1 MNAVLLT
8 AGDRNALTGGSL
20 YHRRVADRAAR
31 FGVQIDI
38 RAIGNAI
45 DARRAAFGADAVV
58 VDSLVARWVPAGGF
72 DAPIVGSVHQR
83 PGGLVGRW
91 PGPAVRAAR
100 DLRRYRRAEAV
111 VVPSGFL
118 RALLV
123 RDGVPAHVLHVVEP
137 GCGPF
142 AVRPSRSDRMGGDVR
157 FVYVANLSAHKRP
170 LDVVEAFARLGR
182 VDASLTLIGAGVDPR
197 LAERVR
203 KRLERPDLGGRA
215 RWIGPLP
222 PAGVVAE
229 LAMADVFVLPALD
242 ESYGMAVA
250 EAIGAGLP
258 AIVARSGNL
267 PNLVRDGVDGLVL
280 PPRDVRSLTEAMRAL
295 ALDRERRDA
304 MGRAA
309 SRAAER
315 FPTWDDAAGA
325 FCAVLRSVQVSA
337 GTSRSAA
344 RRSAVRRSD
353 A

>member
-1 MNAVLLT
+1 VNAVVLT
-8 AGDRNALTGGSL
+8 AGDPNALTGGSL

-38 RAIGNAI
+38 RAIENAI
-45 DARRAAFGADAVV
+45 DARGAAFGADVVV

-72 DAPIVGSVHQR
+72 DAPIVASVHQR

-91 PGPAVRAAR
+91 PGPVVRAAR
-100 DLRRYRRAEAV
+100 DLRRYQRAKAV
-111 VVPSGFL
+111 VVPSSFL

-123 RDGVPAHVLHVVEP
+123 RAGVPAHVLHVVEP
-137 GCGPF
+137 GWDLF
-142 AVRPSRSDRMGGDVR
+142 AVRSSRRVRMGGDVR
-157 FVYVANLSAHKRP
+157 FMYVANLSAHKRP
-170 LDVVEAFARLGR
+170 LDVVEAFADLGD
-182 VDASLTLIGAGVDPR
+182 VPASLTLIGAAADPR
-197 LAERVR
+197 LGRRVR
-203 KRLERPDLGGRA
+203 ERLELPDLGGRA

-222 PAGVVAE
+222 PASVAAE
-229 LAMADVFVLPALD
+229 LATADVFVLPALD

-267 PNLVRDGVDGLVL
+267 PNLVRDGVDGLVV
-280 PPRDVRSLTEAMRAL
+280 PPRDVRSLTGAMRAL

-315 FPTWDDAAGA
+315 FPTWDDAAGE

-337 GTSRSAA
+337 GTPRSTA
-344 RRSAVRRSD
+344 RRSAP
-353 A
+353 